1 MPDLP
6 NLTSA
11 TVMIV
16 LATAI
21 IVPQLRLRDA
31 RKRLILRCVVV
42 CLAAIVYLIITVPH
56 LRAYPPTT
64 NDTVYITKTG
74 EKYHTTDCSH
84 LRKSKIPIIMAD
96 AVAEGYDDCS
106 HCDPP
111 EYRTEEIRVTLSDLY
126 APLTLEDAYIPIA
139 ALAMLAVIY
148 AIFFFIDRHIHRNNN
163 SSRSHNSERT

>member
-6 NLTSA
+6 DLTSA

-31 RKRLILRCVVV
+31 RKRLILRCVVI

-56 LRAYPPTT
+56 LRTYPPTA

-74 EKYHTTDCSH
+74 EKYHTADCSH

-126 APLTLEDAYIPIA
+126 APLTLADLLMPIVA
-139 ALAMLAVIY
+139 IAMLAGVY
-148 AIFFFIDRHIHRNNN
+148 AIFYFIDKRIHRKK
-163 SSRSHNSERT
+163 